1 MAKRVLRY
9 TLKEFCENQ
18 SNLPIKAS
26 VELANR
32 QVLFGKVLNINTE
45 ICVLETKIGKK
56 ITINSTEI
64 IEIHTDKV
72 STW

>member
-32 QVLFGKVLNINTE
+32 QLLFGKVLNINAE